1 MRLFRKISY
10 DRFLSLNEKDVFL
23 QSLNISLQ
31 EKKSTKLSKLD
42 IKDFSFYLVLDYIN
56 IFDTIDYDKIFP
68 QQGIF
73 IDYQSLQKEH
83 NNIINKIKK
92 RLEKKN
98 EPEAFNKLGV
108 SNFVKGCFL
117 VGGNIKDIPK
127 KINKSSGAFI
137 SVKLDYKNL
146 PKEISELCE
155 EYYNKQNIY
164 ISKEQ
169 EDFEQFF
176 KLTSK
181 EQERL
186 MGNFF
191 EQFSTSTN
199 KTVLFSYTGVNIT
212 NKSNPITFEDF
223 FSQNLDFFA
232 DKDFLEAMMKKS
244 MEEEKYEICAKI
256 KKRLDDL
263 SKK

>member
-1 MRLFRKISY
+1 MRLFKKIPY
-10 DRFLSLNEKDVFL
+10 DRFLQLNEKGVFL
-23 QSLNISLQ
+23 QSLDFVLK
-31 EKKSTKLSKLD
+31 EKKNNKLSKLD
-42 IKDFSFYLVLDYIN
+42 VEEFNFYIVLEYIN

-68 QQGIF
+68 QQGVF

-98 EPEAFNKLGV
+98 EPESFNKLGIT
-108 SNFVKGCFL
+108 NFVKGCFL
-117 VGGNIKDIPK
+117 IGGNIKDVPK
-127 KINKSSGAFI
+127 KINKSSGSFI
-137 SVKLDYKNL
+137 SIKLDYKNL
-146 PKEISELCE
+146 PKEISELCDE
-155 EYYNKQNIY
+155 FYNKQNFY

-181 EQERL
+181 EQEKL

-191 EQFSTSTN
+191 EQFSSNTN

-212 NKSNPITFEDF
+212 NTSEPITFEDF

-232 DKDFLEAMMKKS
+232 DKEFLEAMMKKA

-256 KKRLDDL
+256 KKRLDNLD
-263 SKK
+263 KK

>member
-1 MRLFRKISY
+1 MRLFKKISY
-10 DRFLSLNEKDVFL
+10 DRFFQLNDKDIFL
-23 QSLNISLQ
+23 QSLELVLK
-31 EKKSTKLSKLD
+31 EKKNNKLSKLD
-42 IKDFSFYLVLDYIN
+42 IKEFNFYIVLEYIN

-83 NNIINKIKK
+83 NSIINKIKK

-98 EPEAFNKLGV
+98 EPESFNRLGIT
-108 SNFVKGCFL
+108 NFVKGCFL
-117 VGGNIKDIPK
+117 IGGNIKDIPN
-127 KINKSSGAFI
+127 KINKSAGSFI
-137 SVKLDYKNL
+137 SIKLDYKNL
-146 PKEISELCE
+146 PKEISELCDE
-155 EYYNKQNIY
+155 FYNKQNFY

-181 EQERL
+181 EQEKL

-191 EQFSTSTN
+191 EQFSSNTN
-199 KTVLFSYTGVNIT
+199 KNVLFSYTGINMT
-212 NKSNPITFEDF
+212 NTLSPVTFEDF

-232 DKDFLEAMMKKS
+232 DRVFLETMMKKA
-244 MEEEKYEICAKI
+244 MDEEKYEICAKI
-256 KKRLDDL
+256 KKRLENLD
-263 SKK
+263 KK

>member
-1 MRLFRKISY
+1 MRLFKKISY
-10 DRFLSLNEKDVFL
+10 DRFLNLNEKDVFL
-23 QSLNISLQ
+23 QSLDTLLK
-31 EKKSTKLSKLD
+31 EKKSNKLSKLD
-42 IKDFSFYLVLDYIN
+42 IKEFNFYIVLEYIN

-68 QQGIF
+68 QQGVF

-98 EPEAFNKLGV
+98 EPESFNRLGIT
-108 SNFVKGCFL
+108 NFVKGCFL
-117 VGGNIKDIPK
+117 IGGNIKDIPS
-127 KINKSSGAFI
+127 KINKSSGSFI
-137 SVKLDYKNL
+137 SIKLDYKNL
-146 PKEISELCE
+146 PKEISELCDE
-155 EYYNKQNIY
+155 FYNKQNFY

-181 EQERL
+181 EQEKL

-191 EQFSTSTN
+191 EQFSSNAN

-212 NKSNPITFEDF
+212 NTSTPITFEDF
-223 FSQNLDFFA
+223 FSQNLDFFV
-232 DKDFLEAMMKKS
+232 DRDFLETMMKKA
-244 MEEEKYEICAKI
+244 MGEEKYEICAKI
-256 KKRLDDL
+256 KKRLENLD
-263 SKK
+263 KK